1 MVQPILFGAVRVLL
15 FFGLSKPFAACK
27 PATDTQRSTLAGD
40 SISGR
45 FAICCLSVS
54 LLKEPGLCLSSMN
67 ACERLK
73 LNKS

>member
-1 MVQPILFGAVRVLL
+1 MQTILFGAVRVLL
-15 FFGLSKPFAACK
+15 SLGLSKPIAACR
-27 PATDTQRSTLAGD
+27 PATDTEKDTLAGD

-45 FAICCLSVS
+45 FAFCCLSMS
-54 LLKEPGLCLSSMN
+54 LLNEPGLCLSSMN